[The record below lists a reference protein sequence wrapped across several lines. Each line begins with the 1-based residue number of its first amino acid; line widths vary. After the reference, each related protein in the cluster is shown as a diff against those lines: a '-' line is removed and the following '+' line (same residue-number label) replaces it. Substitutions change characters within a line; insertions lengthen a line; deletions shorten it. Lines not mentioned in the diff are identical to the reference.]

1 MIAYYTQ
8 AHQLDPAWVDGK
20 AQEAAASFCDPV
32 RVIRPH
38 QPIKPAQ
45 LRKFYADVKT
55 QERRWIAAG
64 SDDAAF
70 AVVLPMLKLL
80 KAKSEYACN
89 RKVVPPSFC
98 KWLWAH
104 VDSVNTAEDFRAFL
118 LHFEAVVGF
127 SYQWLHD

>member
-8 AHQLDPAWVDGK
+8 DHQLDPAWVDDK
-20 AQEAAASFCDPV
+20 AQEAAASFCDSNRLKWPDK
-32 RVIRPH
+32 
-38 QPIKPAQ
+38 PITPAQ

-64 SDDAAF
+64 GDNAAF
-70 AVVLPMLKLL
+70 AIVLPMLKLL
-80 KAKSEYACN
+80 KAKSEYARN
-89 RKVVPPSFC
+89 RKVVPLSFC
-98 KWLWAH
+98 NWLWEH
-104 VDSVNTAEDFRAFL
+104 MDSVNTAEDFRAFL